1 MKLQTRTAGGV
12 LQALGFDEQV
22 LPYAMRTALAA
33 CIALFT
39 AWLLKLEHPQWAA
52 MTVWAA
58 SQPVRGH
65 LLEKG
70 LFRVVGTLIGVIFG
84 IGLMWLAD
92 GNPFV
97 LTLGLTVWIGL
108 CAATGNLLRSFAAY
122 GAMLAG
128 YSAAMVTLLEAA
140 HPDKIVEMGVD
151 RFLTITVGVGVA
163 LLIGWFFAKRQETD
177 PIVAGTSR
185 LTSKLLRQIAADLTD
200 RDEPHD
206 RDETQAALLAEMAAI
221 EDALDGHGAGS
232 FNRRRTA
239 RAIRILFIRHM
250 ALMAGLRDV
259 SLATDEKLAGALR
272 SLADALENDISNS
285 DASSHLRTALALSQ
299 DRLQIQD
306 MLHALAAVIP
316 YGTVDL
322 PQPSVGTEGLV
333 LHRDWLG
340 ALQAMIRA
348 GLTIFVIG
356 TVWSVTG
363 LSVGPFMM
371 LGASI
376 MVTIFSAF
384 DMPHVILRSVVFGQA
399 FGALGAIAC
408 RWLVW
413 PLASSQ
419 AELLVLVLPFIL
431 FGGLIMAHRRTARF
445 GFDYNMVLLLLLQP
459 AFPLTGTPGHS
470 FLMMGAIVAGPALG
484 LAAFTLIYPITLR
497 RRFDMLIAMMVHDVE
512 AMSAADGHR
521 HEMDVWRMRLYHRL
535 LRLIRLAGRIG
546 EAEIA
551 AARIGMT
558 IFSLG
563 KAVRQ
568 MRETLEAGAL
578 DTTLSARLRL
588 NLLDLQSLSR
598 DPLRCA
604 RTLSSTAACLKAEAG
619 METSLLA
626 RASTMIEE
634 NAAHL
639 HRAEKAGLRG
649 LFPAMHFLRP
659 SATRP

>member
-1 MKLQTRTAGGV
+1 MKLQRNTAGGV
-12 LQALGFDEQV
+12 LKALGFDEQV

-177 PIVAGTSR
+177 PIVAGTR
-185 LTSKLLRQIAADLTD
+185 ILTSKLLRQIAADLTD
-200 RDEPHD
+200 KNEPHD

-259 SLATDEKLAGALR
+259 SLATDEKLAGALGN
-272 SLADALENDISNS
+272 LADALENDIASS
-285 DASSHLRTALALSQ
+285 DASSHLRIALALSR
-299 DRLQIQD
+299 DRLQIRD
-306 MLHALAAVIP
+306 MLHALAAALRD
-316 YGTVDL
+316 GTVDL
-322 PQPSVGTEGLV
+322 PQASVSAESLV

-431 FGGLIMAHRRTARF
+431 FGALIMAHRRTARF

-470 FLMMGAIVAGPALG
+470 FLMMGAVVAGPTLG
-484 LAAFTLIYPITLR
+484 LAAFTLIYPVSLQ
-497 RRFDMLIAMMVHDVE
+497 RRFDTLIAMMVHDLE
-512 AMSAADGHR
+512 AMSAPDGHR
-521 HEMDVWRMRLYHRL
+521 HDIEVWRMRFYHRV
-535 LRLIRLAGRIG
+535 LRLVRLAGRIG
-546 EAEIA
+546 EAEIT
-551 AARIGMT
+551 AARTGMT
-558 IFSLG
+558 IFAVG

-568 MRETLEAGAL
+568 IHEAVDSGTANAEIS
-578 DTTLSARLRL
+578 DRLRL
-588 NLLDLQSLSR
+588 TLRDLQSLSR
-598 DPLRCA
+598 DPQRCA
-604 RTLSSTAACLKAEAG
+604 RSLERTADRLHAEAG

-626 RASTMIEE
+626 RAAALIDE
-634 NAAHL
+634 NAAQL
-639 HRAEKAGLRG
+639 QRAEKAGLRG
-649 LFPAMHFLRP
+649 LYPTFRFFRP
-659 SATRP
+659 SAMRP